1 MSFLK
6 RFFGS
11 AVEQA
16 QEVDAALA
24 ACQFESSNRDCSLV
38 QQLKDKQAEKKAVD
52 AEIKAFT
59 SEEPIVMEKFLMLLL
74 QMEKNHF
81 EMGMDYCSYHMPGVY
96 NSRIKDSFY
105 HHYGTAKFKEI
116 ITLMTEEDIDAI
128 HDELKSMKN
137 WVSILNK
144 LNQRRNTLEGEIEQ
158 IKAQLGIE

>member
-1 MSFLK
+1 
-6 RFFGS
+6 
-11 AVEQA
+11 
-16 QEVDAALA
+16 
-24 ACQFESSNRDCSLV
+24 
-38 QQLKDKQAEKKAVD
+38 
-52 AEIKAFT
+52 
-59 SEEPIVMEKFLMLLL
+59 MLLL
-74 QMEKNHF
+74 QMEKHHF
-81 EMGMDYCSYHMPGVY
+81 EMGMDYRSYHMPGVY

-158 IKAQLGIE
+158 IKSQLGIE